1 MINYKIKIQDNF
13 LKLKDFN
20 ALNSLEF
27 SPASENGVS
36 YFTCRIDK
44 NKNFINGENSSV
56 IKEIFEGYN
65 DSLLKILEEMNE
77 DKLSLYDY
85 SMISVAR
92 TGKNFKFPIHDDTP
106 EKLLSGV
113 IYLDPDQNSGTNFFD
128 NKNPTIKEKI
138 DWKKNRAVFFSREER
153 KTWHSFEGHS
163 SGERKVL
170 IYNLCTRKLK
180 KVFNVENKNYFYG
193 MLRYKLNPYIFKL
206 FKRVI

>member
-1 MINYKIKIQDNF
+1 MDLKIIDNF
-13 LKLKDFN
+13 LSKEDFDNLCKIKL
-20 ALNSLEF
+20 
-27 SPASENGVS
+27 
-36 YFTCRIDK
+36 
-44 NKNFINGENSSV
+44 INV
-56 IKEIFEGYN
+56 
-65 DSLLKILEEMNE
+65 NE
-77 DKLSLYDY
+77 DEIKVYHNKIFSDGKIETSECIDEVFLKRLFDNYNKKTLDILSDLCPEKLSLYEY
-85 SMISVAR
+85 SEFHIIE
-92 TGKNFKFPIHDDTP
+92 TGSKYKFPIHDDTP
-106 EKLLSGV
+106 NKLLSGV
-113 IYLDPDQNSGTNFFD
+113 IYLDPEKNSGTNFFD
-128 NKNPTIKEKI
+128 SKNPTVKEKI